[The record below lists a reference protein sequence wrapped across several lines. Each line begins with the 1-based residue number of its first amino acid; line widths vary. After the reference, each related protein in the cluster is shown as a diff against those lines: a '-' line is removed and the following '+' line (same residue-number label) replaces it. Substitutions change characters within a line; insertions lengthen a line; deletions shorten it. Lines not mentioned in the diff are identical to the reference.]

1 MHLVYCDHIDPLF
14 DFKFDKSHLTD
25 CRPISVNKIHG
36 LFLIL
41 VNLVSTAE
49 AQMTQPHSHR
59 GPKLG
64 SISRVAAAKI

>member
-14 DFKFDKSHLTD
+14 DSKFDKTHFTD

-41 VNLVSTAE
+41 VNRVSTAQ

-59 GPKLG
+59 GAKLG
-64 SISRVAAAKI
+64 SISGVAAAII